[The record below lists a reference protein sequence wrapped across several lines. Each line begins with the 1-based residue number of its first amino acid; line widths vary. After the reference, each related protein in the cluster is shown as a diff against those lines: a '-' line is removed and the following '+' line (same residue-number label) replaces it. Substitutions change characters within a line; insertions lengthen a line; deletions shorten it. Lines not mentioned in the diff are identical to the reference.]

1 MRESLLPVDFWRELF
16 QGITQ
21 IFTTQASYNKRGFLF
36 VSKAFLL
43 HLKQTLSW
51 TQPPWSV
58 MIVRFSVLFAVDFL
72 SFCCLY
78 GSWNASF
85 LVSAENGSTMSRG
98 NLFSKV
104 SCTFGFGNCG
114 AIFRTIFPFGFVV
127 SGSSPCQ
134 TSFASMLWRY
144 GVGGFCPKHE
154 HDCLWI
160 AYSNKTQS
168 SRSSLGCLI
177 IAEKIDGM
185 IKGFG
190 QESSGQFISN
200 TLQEEKNEQA
210 NSGTTSR
217 CFFFYTDH
225 KMVGWHRDFEH
236 KTKWKQKKL
245 KNDGRNESVSCIWG
259 RKRDFFHHTFHS
271 MLQQRTWCFYM
282 PFILCSCP
290 Q

>member
-104 SCTFGFGNCG
+104 SCTFGFDSCG
-114 AIFRTIFPFGFVV
+114 AICRTIFPFGFVV

-185 IKGFG
+185 IKG
-190 QESSGQFISN
+190 
-200 TLQEEKNEQA
+200 LARRVPA
-210 NSGTTSR
+210 NSFPTRYKKRRMNKQTRAQRADAS
-217 CFFFYTDH
+217 FSTPI
-225 KMVGWHRDFEH
+225 
-236 KTKWKQKKL
+236 TKWLVDTEILSIKPSENK
-245 KNDGRNESVSCIWG
+245 RN
-259 RKRDFFHHTFHS
+259 
-271 MLQQRTWCFYM
+271 
-282 PFILCSCP
+282 
-290 Q
+290 